1 MFVYL
6 GRIVVE
12 EPDDRLRNPV
22 AAAGDSLAQFAA
34 DVRQTVLQEIVVR
47 IVQIAQKRFEGDVP
61 AIDGRRAFVVE
72 QIDHGKE
79 RRRVD
84 AALATHFV
92 HRAVAEPQSDTE
104 PAHDE
109 QDMVIAAYQIAH
121 PVRSRIFPEP
131 VHNGISFRSLQR

>member
-1 MFVYL
+1 MIASAIPSRPQATASL
-6 GRIVVE
+6 SLPAECPADGI
-12 EPDDRLRNPV
+12 
-22 AAAGDSLAQFAA
+22 AGSSRANCADSA
-34 DVRQTVLQEIVVR
+34 
-47 IVQIAQKRFEGDVP
+47 KRFEGDVP

-72 QIDHGKE
+72 QIDYGKE